1 MISKYLVSDLRGYLT
16 LLKARY
22 GEILTYPRRIVNS
35 ANRITLF
42 CHITLAPIDTRKILG
57 YSYGLKIIWHIV
69 HSKHTSPIQLKQR
82 STPAL
87 PLRRNRYASMHIWIY
102 HPSRSFNYVL
112 YSLYRNRR
120 YRSDSFCLLPYIN
133 PFTTNLCS
141 SSKFTRKTYTTK
153 KLESEVVEKQSNIGW
168 LKTNLNDISAYNK
181 FLKKLIASGSDSPFD
196 IIMFLNL
203 NLSHFVQ
210 ILGLMLR
217 SVRNFIKYG
226 EGI

>member
-87 PLRRNRYASMHIWIY
+87 PLRRNRYAY
-102 HPSRSFNYVL
+102 
-112 YSLYRNRR
+112 
-120 YRSDSFCLLPYIN
+120 
-133 PFTTNLCS
+133 
-141 SSKFTRKTYTTK
+141 
-153 KLESEVVEKQSNIGW
+153 
-168 LKTNLNDISAYNK
+168 
-181 FLKKLIASGSDSPFD
+181 
-196 IIMFLNL
+196 L
-203 NLSHFVQ
+203 NLSPISIIQFCSLLLISEQTLSFWLLLFVTLYKPLHHKSLLLIKIHQ
-210 ILGLMLR
+210 KNIYNKEAWIGSCR
-217 SVRNFIKYG
+217 EAIKYRLIEDQSQWYFG
-226 EGI
+226 VQ